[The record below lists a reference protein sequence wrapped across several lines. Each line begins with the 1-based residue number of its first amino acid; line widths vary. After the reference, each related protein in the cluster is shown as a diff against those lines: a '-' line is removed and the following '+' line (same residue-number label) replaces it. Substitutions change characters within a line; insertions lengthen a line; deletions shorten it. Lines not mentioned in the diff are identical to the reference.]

1 MSDMGTEE
9 IQEKSQPEDVE
20 SIPTVSEAP
29 DLPEKSDVSDPVQE
43 PSDQEQLN
51 TDGIIADAVKPD
63 CDESEQA
70 LDLTEDGCHV
80 EEYGG
85 TKSSSCLLENEGYD
99 GDHFNNQSTSADG
112 IRASNGKLTCDIC
125 GLSCVGPNVLMVHKR
140 SHTGE
145 RPFHCNQCGASFTQK
160 GNLLRHIKLHTGEKP
175 FKCHLCNYAC
185 RRRDALSGHL
195 RTHSIDKPYK
205 CSFCGRSYKQ
215 RSSLEE
221 HKDRCHSYL
230 ERTGLCTPAET
241 EEVRQHSLKAEMG
254 SERALVLD
262 RLASNVAK
270 RKSSM
275 PQKFIGEKQFCLGY
289 PDLQYTS
296 IPSYDKEGEM
306 MQTRFMD
313 QAINNAISYLGAE
326 SLRPLVQT
334 APPAPTSEMVSVIS
348 SLYPLSLTRSD
359 APNGHTRDAA
369 AENSSSQLKTKSSE
383 RGTSPSNSC
392 QDSTDTESNHE
403 ERQSQAYLQ
412 HHMIAPR
419 IRNGIPAAKEN
430 PKPFDIIK
438 TTAGLGREMFKV
450 ITNEGEQ
457 VRVFKCDHCR
467 VLYLDYVMFT
477 IHMGCHGF
485 RDPFECN
492 VCGYRSQDRYEF
504 SSHIARGEH
513 RYYRK

>member
-1 MSDMGTEE
+1 MSDMGMEE
-9 IQEKSQPEDVE
+9 IQEKTQHEDVE
-20 SIPTVSEAP
+20 AIPTVSEAP
-29 DLPEKSDVSDPVQE
+29 DLPEKSDASDPVQE
-43 PSDQEQLN
+43 PNNQEQLN
-51 TDGIIADAVKPD
+51 TEAVIADAVTPD
-63 CDESEQA
+63 YDDGEQA
-70 LDLTEDGCHV
+70 LDLRDDGCHV

-85 TKSSSCLLENEGYD
+85 TNSSGCVLENESYD
-99 GDHFNNQSTSADG
+99 GDHCNNRSTSAD
-112 IRASNGKLTCDIC
+112 
-125 GLSCVGPNVLMVHKR
+125 
-140 SHTGE
+140 GE
-145 RPFHCNQCGASFTQK
+145 RPFHCSQCGASFTQK

-230 ERTGLCTPAET
+230 EKTGLCAPAT
-241 EEVRQHSLKAEMG
+241 EEVRQHSLKTEMG

-289 PDLQYTS
+289 PDLQYAS
-296 IPSYDKEGEM
+296 APIYDKDGEM

-334 APPAPTSEMVSVIS
+334 APAPTSEMVSVIS

-359 APNGHTRDAA
+359 AANGHHMREVAT
-369 AENSSSQLKTKSSE
+369 ENSGSQLKTKSSE
-383 RGTSPSNSC
+383 RGTSPS

-403 ERQSQAYLQ
+403 ERHHQAYLQ
-412 HHMIAPR
+412 HQMIAPR
-419 IRNGIPAAKEN
+419 IRNGVPAVKEG

-438 TTAGLGREMFKV
+438 TTGGLGREMFKV

-485 RDPFECN
+485 RNPFECN
-492 VCGYRSQDRYEF
+492 VCGYHSQDRYEF

>member
-9 IQEKSQPEDVE
+9 IQDKSQPEDVE
-20 SIPTVSEAP
+20 TVPIIREVS
-29 DLPEKSDVSDPVQE
+29 DLPSKSDVSDPVQE
-43 PSDQEQLN
+43 LCDQEQLN
-51 TDGIIADAVKPD
+51 TDAIVADAVKPD
-63 CDESEQA
+63 YDESEQA
-70 LDLTEDGCHV
+70 LALREEGCHV
-80 EEYGG
+80 EEFGG
-85 TKSSSCLLENEGYD
+85 TNSSLLENENYE
-99 GDHFNNQSTSADG
+99 GDHFNNRTTSAD
-112 IRASNGKLTCDIC
+112 
-125 GLSCVGPNVLMVHKR
+125 
-140 SHTGE
+140 GE

-230 ERTGLCTPAET
+230 ESAGLCTPET
-241 EEVRQHSLKAEMG
+241 DEVRQHSLKAEMG

-275 PQKFIGEKQFCLGY
+275 PQKFIGEKQYCLGY
-289 PDLQYTS
+289 PDLQYNSTS
-296 IPSYDKEGEM
+296 SYDKEGEM

-334 APPAPTSEMVSVIS
+334 APAPTSEMVSVIS

-359 APNGHTRDAA
+359 APNGHVREAA
-369 AENSSSQLKTKSSE
+369 TENSGSQLKTKTSE
-383 RGTSPSNSC
+383 RGVSPSNSC

-412 HHMIAPR
+412 HQMIAPR
-419 IRNGIPAAKEN
+419 VRNGVPTIKES
-430 PKPFDIIK
+430 PKPFDIMK
-438 TTAGLGREMFKV
+438 TTGGLGREMFKV

-513 RYYRK
+513 RYCRK

>member
-9 IQEKSQPEDVE
+9 IQEQSQLEGGE
-20 SIPTVSEAP
+20 AIPTVTEVP

-43 PSDQEQLN
+43 PSDQGQFN
-51 TDGIIADAVKPD
+51 TDGIIDAVKPD
-63 CDESEQA
+63 DESEQA
-70 LDLTEDGCHV
+70 VDRREEDGCHV
-80 EEYGG
+80 EDYGGANNGSVEEYGG
-85 TKSSSCLLENEGYD
+85 ANDGSVEEYGGANDGSVEEYGGANSGSFLLENEGYD
-99 GDHFNNQSTSADG
+99 GDQFNNQSTAAD
-112 IRASNGKLTCDIC
+112 
-125 GLSCVGPNVLMVHKR
+125 
-140 SHTGE
+140 GE

-160 GNLLRHIKLHTGEKP
+160 GNLLRHAKLHTGEKP

-185 RRRDALSGHL
+185 RRRDALAGHL

-230 ERTGLCTPAET
+230 QSTGLYTPAET
-241 EEVRQHSLKAEMG
+241 KEVVQHSLKAEMG

-275 PQKFIGEKQFCLGY
+275 PQKFIGEKQFCFGY
-289 PDLQYTS
+289 PDLRYTS
-296 IPSYDKEGEM
+296 TPSYNKEGEM

-334 APPAPTSEMVSVIS
+334 APAPTSEMVSVIS
-348 SLYPLSLTRSD
+348 NLYPLSLTRSD
-359 APNGHTRDAA
+359 PPNGHTREAA
-369 AENSSSQLKTKSSE
+369 AHNSGFQLKNKSCE
-383 RGTSPSNSC
+383 TGTSPNSC
-392 QDSTDTESNHE
+392 LDSTDTESNHE
-403 ERQSQAYLQ
+403 DRNSQAYLQ
-412 HHMIAPR
+412 HHLIASQ
-419 IRNGIPAAKEN
+419 IRNGLPAAKEN
-430 PKPFDIIK
+430 PKA
-438 TTAGLGREMFKV
+438 TAGSGREMFKV
-450 ITNEGEQ
+450 VTNEGEQ
-457 VRVFKCDHCR
+457 VRVFKCEHCR

-492 VCGYRSQDRYEF
+492 VCGYRSQDKYEF

>member
-1 MSDMGTEE
+1 MSDMGIEE
-9 IQEKSQPEDVE
+9 IQEKSQQEDVE
-20 SIPTVSEAP
+20 SIPIVSEAP
-29 DLPEKSDVSDPVQE
+29 DLPEKCDASDSVQE
-43 PSDQEQLN
+43 PSNQEQAN
-51 TDGIIADAVKPD
+51 TDAIIADAVNPD
-63 CDESEQA
+63 YDESEQA
-70 LDLTEDGCHV
+70 LDLREDGRHI
-80 EEYGG
+80 EEYEG
-85 TKSSSCLLENEGYD
+85 TNNSSCLLENESYD
-99 GDHFNNQSTSADG
+99 GDHLNHRSTSADG

-230 ERTGLCTPAET
+230 ESTALCAPAET

-275 PQKFIGEKQFCLGY
+275 PQKFIGEKQYCLGY

-296 IPSYDKEGEM
+296 APSYDKEGEM
-306 MQTRFMD
+306 MQSRFMD

-334 APPAPTSEMVSVIS
+334 APAPTSEMVSVIS

-359 APNGHTRDAA
+359 APNGHTREAA
-369 AENSSSQLKTKSSE
+369 TENSGSQLKTKSSE

-403 ERQSQAYLQ
+403 ERQNQAYLQ
-412 HHMIAPR
+412 HQMIAPR
-419 IRNGIPAAKEN
+419 IRNGVPATKEG

-438 TTAGLGREMFKV
+438 TAGGLGRDMFKV

-492 VCGYRSQDRYEF
+492 VCGYHSQDRYEF

>member
-99 GDHFNNQSTSADG
+99 GDHFNNQSTSAD
-112 IRASNGKLTCDIC
+112 
-125 GLSCVGPNVLMVHKR
+125 
-140 SHTGE
+140 GE

>member
-1 MSDMGTEE
+1 MSDVGTEE

-20 SIPTVSEAP
+20 TIPIVREVS
-29 DLPEKSDVSDPVQE
+29 DLSKKSDVSDPQE
-43 PSDQEQLN
+43 LCDQEHLN
-51 TDGIIADAVKPD
+51 TNTIVADAVKPD
-63 CDESEQA
+63 YDESEQA
-70 LDLTEDGCHV
+70 LALREEGCHA
-80 EEYGG
+80 EEFGG
-85 TKSSSCLLENEGYD
+85 TNNNLLENENYD
-99 GDHFNNQSTSADG
+99 GDHFNNRPTSADG

-230 ERTGLCTPAET
+230 ESTGLCTPET
-241 EEVRQHSLKAEMG
+241 DEVRQHSLKVEMG

-275 PQKFIGEKQFCLGY
+275 PQKFIGEKQYCLGY
-289 PDLQYTS
+289 PDLQYNST
-296 IPSYDKEGEM
+296 PSYDKEGEM

-334 APPAPTSEMVSVIS
+334 APAPTSEMVSVIS

-359 APNGHTRDAA
+359 APNGHVREATT
-369 AENSSSQLKTKSSE
+369 ENTGSQLKTKSSE
-383 RGTSPSNSC
+383 RGVSPSNSC

-403 ERQSQAYLQ
+403 ERQNQAYLQ
-412 HHMIAPR
+412 HQMIAPR
-419 IRNGIPAAKEN
+419 VRNGVPAIKES
-430 PKPFDIIK
+430 PKPFDVMK
-438 TTAGLGREMFKV
+438 TTGGLGREMFKV

-513 RYYRK
+513 RYCRK

>member
-9 IQEKSQPEDVE
+9 IEGIPQPEGPEMVPTVTDATELQEKRNV
-20 SIPTVSEAP
+20 TA
-29 DLPEKSDVSDPVQE
+29 PVQDSIDE
-43 PSDQEQLN
+43 EHLSSN
-51 TDGIIADAVKPD
+51 GVIAGEVKPVYG
-63 CDESEQA
+63 EGEEA
-70 LDLTEDGCHV
+70 LDLREEGCRNG
-80 EEYGG
+80 EYGG
-85 TKSSSCLLENEGYD
+85 TNSTRCLVGTEGYD
-99 GDHFNNQSTSADG
+99 GEHFNSHLSTADG

-230 ERTGLCTPAET
+230 QGMGLCTL
-241 EEVRQHSLKAEMG
+241 EVPQSNLKAEMG

-262 RLASNVAK
+262 RLANNVAK

-275 PQKFIGEKQFCLGY
+275 PQKFIGEKQFCPGY
-289 PDLQYTS
+289 SDLQYTS
-296 IPSYDKEGEM
+296 TPSYDKEGQI

-334 APPAPTSEMVSVIS
+334 APAPTSEMVSVIN

-359 APNGHTRDAA
+359 ASNGHTREAA
-369 AENSSSQLKTKSSE
+369 TENSSSQLKAKAFE

-403 ERQSQAYLQ
+403 DRHSQAILQ
-412 HHMIAPR
+412 HHMIGSR
-419 IRNGIPAAKEN
+419 FRNGLAAVKES

-438 TTAGLGREMFKV
+438 AGTGSGREMFKV
-450 ITNEGEQ
+450 ITSEGEQ
-457 VRVFKCDHCR
+457 VRVYKCDHCR

-513 RYYRK
+513 GYCRK

>member
-1 MSDMGTEE
+1 MSDIGTEE
-9 IQEKSQPEDVE
+9 VQEFPQHEGAE
-20 SIPTVSEAP
+20 TIPTASDAS
-29 DLPEKSDVSDPVQE
+29 DLPDKSDEAEPAQE
-43 PSDQEQLN
+43 PAEEQHPSTN
-51 TDGIIADAVKPD
+51 GVPGVAKAAYHDG
-63 CDESEQA
+63 EEA
-70 LDLTEDGCHV
+70 LDLREDGCQPG
-80 EEYGG
+80 EYGG
-85 TKSSSCLLENEGYD
+85 ADSSGLAESE
-99 GDHFNNQSTSADG
+99 GDHFSRQSSTVD
-112 IRASNGKLTCDIC
+112 
-125 GLSCVGPNVLMVHKR
+125 
-140 SHTGE
+140 GE
-145 RPFHCNQCGASFTQK
+145 RPFQCSQCGASFTQK
-160 GNLLRHIKLHTGEKP
+160 GNLLRHLKLHTGEKP

-221 HKDRCHSYL
+221 HKDRCHTYL
-230 ERTGLCTPAET
+230 QGMGLSTLET
-241 EEVRQHSLKAEMG
+241 EELQQQSLKAEMG

-289 PDLQYTS
+289 PDLQYPPTS
-296 IPSYDKEGEM
+296 SYDKEGEM

-334 APPAPTSEMVSVIS
+334 PPAPTSEMVSVIS
-348 SLYPLSLTRSD
+348 SLYPLPLTRND
-359 APNGHTRDAA
+359 APNGHAREAA
-369 AENSSSQLKTKSSE
+369 AVAENSGPHPKAKLSE

-403 ERQSQAYLQ
+403 ERHGQAYLPHQ
-412 HHMIAPR
+412 VIGAR
-419 IRNGIPAAKEN
+419 FRNGLAAAKES
-430 PKPFDIIK
+430 PRPFEFLK
-438 TTAGLGREMFKV
+438 GAAGPGREALKV
-450 ITNEGEQ
+450 ISSEGEP
-457 VRVFKCDHCR
+457 VRVYKCDHCR

-513 RYYRK
+513 GFCRK